1 MEKFINETLKTIV
14 NCKRSSGHLDKE
26 EVRAGIYK
34 IFNDIVNKNNNK
46 SKK

>member
-1 MEKFINETLKTIV
+1 MEKFINEALKTIV

-26 EVRAGIYK
+26 ELKAGVDK
-34 IFNDIVNKNNNK
+34 IINNIVNKNNNK